1 MDGWTDGW
9 MDGWMDGWLGGWV
22 GGWMDGLVDAVQ
34 GLKGAII
41 YYDGQM
47 NDARLSL
54 VVALT
59 ATQQGACIANR
70 VKVTG

>member
-1 MDGWTDGW
+1 MH
-9 MDGWMDGWLGGWV
+9 LSV
-22 GGWMDGLVDAVQ
+22 LFALQQ

-47 NDARLSL
+47 NDARMSL

-70 VKVTG
+70 VKVIG

>member
-1 MDGWTDGW
+1 MCAFCVCVSVFVCVW
-9 MDGWMDGWLGGWV
+9 
-22 GGWMDGLVDAVQ
+22 Q
-34 GLKGAII
+34 GLKGTII

-47 NDARLSL
+47 NDARMSL

-70 VKVTG
+70 VKVIG